1 MKKITLS
8 IIIILIILVLNA
20 QQKKLTP
27 KFYLT
32 YNAINA
38 SKGQDARNGSNDEII
53 VKLYANNVKIDS
65 YSDFGSG
72 EYSEEEMSLFL
83 SSDISEKT
91 YKINVL
97 NDSKITVSYVLILQG
112 EEKENWIYTYVK
124 DKNNKW
130 NKIK

>member
-1 MKKITLS
+1 
-8 IIIILIILVLNA
+8 
-20 QQKKLTP
+20 
-27 KFYLT
+27 LT

-112 EEKENWIYTYVK
+112 DEKENWIYTYVK